1 MTLITSVQTAT
12 SPIHNALVI
21 RRGTSASIEFIF
33 WCGTSVNYLRG
44 TSVKKLNS
52 VLTIVLL
59 LFFIFYV
66 SYISTKYSDFVQI
79 KIFSDFQNI
88 DYNRMITVV

>member
-1 MTLITSVQTAT
+1 MTQITLAQIAISL
-12 SPIHNALVI
+12 IHNAIVI
-21 RRGTSASIEFIF
+21 RRGTSASIEIIF
-33 WCGTSVNYLRG
+33 WRGTSVNYLRG
-44 TSVKKLNS
+44 TSIKKLNS

-79 KIFSDFQNI
+79 KIFSDLPGI